1 MSVLNVIKV
10 TAAQYEQINTE
21 EGYTTPDGTTYKEG
35 DGNLY
40 VVYGADLT
48 AENMSAAWAGKTVSG
63 DTLSVT
69 KGVINLSN
77 PNSGFALTTGDNGA
91 GLQLNGARG
100 GATQILTYDN
110 PGICTN
116 GTIAINQTGTLSG
129 RYLTKMDND
138 GVTTTGV
145 MKAHS
150 VVAES
155 GDMTKI
161 LVGTSPLSKLSIE
174 DDIWQVS
181 DDVNTSEQ
189 EEIGPGGISLDVF
202 KDISLIEF
210 HRTDDDESRPQIMIK
225 ALDLERKLESNNY
238 PKIVSAIIST
248 RDVEG
253 TRRKYINSSKFPII
267 LFGGIQKLIEK
278 IERLESRVDQL
289 EKKQQA

>member
-63 DTLSVT
+63 HTLSVT
-69 KGVINLSN
+69 NGVINLSN

-116 GTIAINQTGTLSG
+116 GTIATNQTGTLSG
-129 RYLTKMDND
+129 SYLTKMDND

-145 MKAHS
+145 MQAQNGFFQTSDVRKKNFIS
-150 VVAES
+150 DVDIDFES
-155 GDMTKI
+155 LKTIPKKYFEWKDNPDAGMQI
-161 LVGTSPLSKLSIE
+161 GTSAQAIRRVYPEVVSVGEDGFYSVDYSKLSIVALAAIDKLNE
-174 DDIWQVS
+174 RISVLE
-181 DDVNTSEQ
+181 SE
-189 EEIGPGGISLDVF
+189 I
-202 KDISLIEF
+202 KK
-210 HRTDDDESRPQIMIK
+210 IK
-225 ALDLERKLESNNY
+225 A
-238 PKIVSAIIST
+238 
-248 RDVEG
+248 
-253 TRRKYINSSKFPII
+253 
-267 LFGGIQKLIEK
+267 Q
-278 IERLESRVDQL
+278 
-289 EKKQQA
+289 